1 MVKIAKNDP
10 ITEQLASASCHDE
23 IRNWLDFCLMRDVLR
38 KKAATCALM
47 GWVSVTVLTMLCT
60 LMLGYFQISTSKMLR
75 FLASFHDPQGNNDAT
90 IPFRPWEASL
100 VEPLTDPQGASLTAL
115 LQPWLPL
122 ICLISL
128 CIACFLL
135 PLAWKQNLIPG
146 FRSLRNSINYMTLGQ
161 AMSQMIGLGLPYPR
175 AFRASAETLPK
186 SPLQGWIYRAADS
199 VEAGQSLLPATM
211 PCRAEDTALLNL
223 IQRTDSE
230 TQNEWLLIANHYE
243 AAAKRQLSLLA
254 GAVPVAATLISGLIL
269 WLSVSF
275 SLGSFWGSL
284 FKQISDFG
292 W

>member
-1 MVKIAKNDP
+1 
-10 ITEQLASASCHDE
+10 
-23 IRNWLDFCLMRDVLR
+23 
-38 KKAATCALM
+38 
-47 GWVSVTVLTMLCT
+47 
-60 LMLGYFQISTSKMLR
+60 
-75 FLASFHDPQGNNDAT
+75 
-90 IPFRPWEASL
+90 
-100 VEPLTDPQGASLTAL
+100 
-115 LQPWLPL
+115 
-122 ICLISL
+122 
-128 CIACFLL
+128 
-135 PLAWKQNLIPG
+135 
-146 FRSLRNSINYMTLGQ
+146 MTLGQ

-211 PCRAEDTALLNL
+211 PCRAEDTVLLNL
-223 IQRTDSE
+223 IQHTDSE

-254 GAVPVAATLISGLIL
+254 GAVPVATTLISGLIL